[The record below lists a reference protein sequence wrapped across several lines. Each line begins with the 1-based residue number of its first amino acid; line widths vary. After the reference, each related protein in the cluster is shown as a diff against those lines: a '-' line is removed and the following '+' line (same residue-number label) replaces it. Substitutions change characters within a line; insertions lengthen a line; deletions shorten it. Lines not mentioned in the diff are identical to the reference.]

1 MGQMTQST
9 LAILALADTLV
20 KGGRQALIQD
30 LADELSARRYLTTE
44 DVADRYSVSK
54 ACVKKWRETGIL
66 IPSLRVTNGT
76 VRYSLADLQKF
87 EAANGKE
94 VKGK

>member
-1 MGQMTQST
+1 MTQST

-30 LADELSARRYLTTE
+30 LADEIAARKFFTSE
-44 DVADRYSVSK
+44 DVAARYSVSK

-66 IPSLRVTNGT
+66 EPCLRVANGT

-87 EAANGKE
+87 ERTYGKE
-94 VKGK
+94 VKKQ